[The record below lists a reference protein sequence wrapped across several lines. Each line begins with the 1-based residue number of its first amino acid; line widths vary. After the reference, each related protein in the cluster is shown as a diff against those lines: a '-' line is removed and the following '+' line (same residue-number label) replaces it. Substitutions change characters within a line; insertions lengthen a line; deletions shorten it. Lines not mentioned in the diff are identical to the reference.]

1 MFSIRRSNERG
12 QADLGWLKSRH
23 SFSFASYQDPA
34 HMNFGPLRVINED
47 WIAPGTGFGMHGHRD
62 MEIITYVMEGSITH
76 RDNMGNSSVI
86 RAGSIQKMSAGTGVM
101 HSEHNRESAVTTHML
116 QIWITPNRLAVE
128 PGYQERLIDDTSR
141 RGQLALIASG
151 NKEDRAVHIC
161 QDVRLWAG
169 RFNAAE
175 AERRTLDASRRVYV
189 HVARGALHVNGRPL
203 VAGDAAILVDE
214 TELTLESGNTAE
226 VLVFDLP

>member
-1 MFSIRRSNERG
+1 MFTIRRSDERG

-62 MEIITYVMEGSITH
+62 MEIITYVLEGAITH
-76 RDNMGNSSVI
+76 RDSMGNSSVI
-86 RAGSIQKMSAGTGVM
+86 RAGSVQKMSAGTGVM
-101 HSEHNRESAVTTHML
+101 HSEHNRESGITTHML
-116 QIWITPNRLAVE
+116 QIWITPDRLAIE
-128 PGYQERLIDDTSR
+128 PGYQECLIDDGSR
-141 RGQLALIASG
+141 RGRLALIASG
-151 NKEDRAVHIC
+151 STEEGVAHIC

-169 RFNAAE
+169 RFDGAE
-175 AERRTLDASRRVYV
+175 QERRTLDAGRRVYV

-203 VAGDAAILVDE
+203 GAGDAAMLIDE
-214 TELTLESGNTAE
+214 PELTLESGSAAE

>member
-1 MFSIRRSNERG
+1 MFTIRRSNERG

-23 SFSFASYQDPA
+23 SFSFASYHDPA

-62 MEIITYVMEGSITH
+62 MEIITYVLEGAITH

-101 HSEHNRESAVTTHML
+101 HSEHNRESAITTHML

-151 NKEDRAVHIC
+151 NKDDGAVHIC

-189 HVARGALHVNGRPL
+189 HLARGSLRVNGSPL
-203 VAGDAAILVDE
+203 VAGDAAMLVDE
-214 TELTLESGNTAE
+214 PELTLESGNAAE

>member
-1 MFSIRRSNERG
+1 MFTIRRSDDRG

-62 MEIITYVMEGSITH
+62 MEIITYVLEGAITH
-76 RDNMGNSSVI
+76 RDSMGNSSVI
-86 RAGSIQKMSAGTGVM
+86 RAGSVQKMSAGTGVM
-101 HSEHNRESAVTTHML
+101 HSEHNRESGITTHML
-116 QIWITPNRLAVE
+116 QIWITPDRLAIE
-128 PGYQERLIDDTSR
+128 PGYQECLIDDGSR
-141 RGQLALIASG
+141 RGRLALIASG
-151 NKEDRAVHIC
+151 STEEGVVHIC

-169 RFNAAE
+169 RFDGAE
-175 AERRTLDASRRVYV
+175 QERRTLDAGRRVYV

-203 VAGDAAILVDE
+203 GAGDAAMLIDE
-214 TELTLESGNTAE
+214 PELTLESGSAAE

>member
-1 MFSIRRSNERG
+1 MFTIRRSDERG

-62 MEIITYVMEGSITH
+62 MEIITYVLEGAITH
-76 RDNMGNSSVI
+76 RDSMGNSSVI
-86 RAGSIQKMSAGTGVM
+86 RAGSVQKMSAGTGVM
-101 HSEHNRESAVTTHML
+101 HSEHNRESGITTHML
-116 QIWITPNRLAVE
+116 QIWITPDRLAIE
-128 PGYQERLIDDTSR
+128 PGYQECLIDDGSR
-141 RGQLALIASG
+141 RGRLALIASG
-151 NKEDRAVHIC
+151 STEEGVVHIC

-169 RFNAAE
+169 RFDGAE
-175 AERRTLDASRRVYV
+175 QERRTLDAGRRVYV

-203 VAGDAAILVDE
+203 GAGDAAMLIDE
-214 TELTLESGNTAE
+214 PELTLESGSAAE

>member
-1 MFSIRRSNERG
+1 MFTIRRSDERG

-62 MEIITYVMEGSITH
+62 MEIITYVLEGAITH
-76 RDNMGNSSVI
+76 RDSMGNSSVI
-86 RAGSIQKMSAGTGVM
+86 RAGSVQKMSAGTGVM
-101 HSEHNRESAVTTHML
+101 HSEHNRESGITTHML
-116 QIWITPNRLAVE
+116 QIWITPDRLAIE
-128 PGYQERLIDDTSR
+128 PGYQECLIDDGSR
-141 RGQLALIASG
+141 RGRLALIASG
-151 NKEDRAVHIC
+151 STEEGVVHIC

-169 RFNAAE
+169 RFDGAE
-175 AERRTLDASRRVYV
+175 QERRTLDAGRQVYV

-203 VAGDAAILVDE
+203 GAGDAAMLIDE
-214 TELTLESGNTAE
+214 PELTLESGSAAE

>member
-1 MFSIRRSNERG
+1 MFTIRRSNERG

-62 MEIITYVMEGSITH
+62 MEIITYVLEGAITH
-76 RDNMGNSSVI
+76 RDSMGNSSVI
-86 RAGSIQKMSAGTGVM
+86 RAGSVQKMSAGTGVM
-101 HSEHNRESAVTTHML
+101 HSEHNRESGITTHML
-116 QIWITPNRLAVE
+116 QIWITPDRLAIE
-128 PGYQERLIDDTSR
+128 PGYQECLIDDGSR
-141 RGQLALIASG
+141 RGRLALIASG
-151 NKEDRAVHIC
+151 STEEGVVHIC
-161 QDVRLWAG
+161 QDVLLWAG
-169 RFNAAE
+169 RFDGAE
-175 AERRTLDASRRVYV
+175 QERRTLDAGRRVYV

-203 VAGDAAILVDE
+203 GAGDAAMLIDE
-214 TELTLESGNTAE
+214 PELTLESGSAAE

>member
-1 MFSIRRSNERG
+1 MFTIRRSDERG

-47 WIAPGTGFGMHGHRD
+47 WIASGTGFGMHGHRD
-62 MEIITYVMEGSITH
+62 MEIITYVLEGAITH
-76 RDNMGNSSVI
+76 RDSMGNSSVI
-86 RAGSIQKMSAGTGVM
+86 RAGSVQKMSAGTGVM
-101 HSEHNRESAVTTHML
+101 HSEHNREPAITTHML
-116 QIWITPNRLAVE
+116 QIWITPDRLAIE
-128 PGYQERLIDDTSR
+128 PGYQECLIDDGSR
-141 RGQLALIASG
+141 RGRLALIASG
-151 NKEDRAVHIC
+151 STEEGVVHIC

-169 RFNAAE
+169 RFDGAE
-175 AERRTLDASRRVYV
+175 QERRTLDAGRRVYV

-203 VAGDAAILVDE
+203 GAGDAAMLIDE
-214 TELTLESGNTAE
+214 PELTLESGSAAE

>member
-1 MFSIRRSNERG
+1 MIELRPAHARG
-12 QADLGWLKSRH
+12 FADHGWLKSWH
-23 SFSFASYQDPA
+23 SFSFASYQDPE
-34 HMNFGPLRVINED
+34 HVQFGPLRVINED
-47 WIAPGTGFGMHGHRD
+47 VIAPGTGFGMHGHRD
-62 MEIITYVMEGSITH
+62 MEIITYVLSGAISH
-76 RDNMGNSSVI
+76 RDDMGHESVI
-86 RAGSIQKMSAGTGVM
+86 RPGSVQRMSAGTGVR
-101 HSEHNRESAVTTHML
+101 HSEHNRDSHVATHML

-151 NKEDRAVHIC
+151 NTEDGAVHIC

-169 RFNAAE
+169 RFNDAE
-175 AERRTLDASRRVYV
+175 QERRTLDASRRVYV

-203 VAGDAAILVDE
+203 VAGDAAMLVDE
-214 TELTLESGNTAE
+214 PELTLESGNAAE

>member
-1 MFSIRRSNERG
+1 MFTIRRSDERG

-62 MEIITYVMEGSITH
+62 MEIITYVLEGAITH
-76 RDNMGNSSVI
+76 RDSMGNSSVI
-86 RAGSIQKMSAGTGVM
+86 RAGSVQKMSAGTGVM
-101 HSEHNRESAVTTHML
+101 HSEHNREPAITTHML
-116 QIWITPNRLAVE
+116 QIWITPDRLAIE
-128 PGYQERLIDDTSR
+128 PGYQECLIDDGSR
-141 RGQLALIASG
+141 RGRLALIASG
-151 NKEDRAVHIC
+151 STEEGVVHIC

-169 RFNAAE
+169 RFDGAE
-175 AERRTLDASRRVYV
+175 QERRTLDAGRRVYV

-203 VAGDAAILVDE
+203 GAGDAAMLIDE
-214 TELTLESGNTAE
+214 PELTLESGSAAE

>member
-1 MFSIRRSNERG
+1 MFTIRRSNERG

-62 MEIITYVMEGSITH
+62 MEIITYVLEGAITH
-76 RDNMGNSSVI
+76 RDSMGNSSVI
-86 RAGSIQKMSAGTGVM
+86 RAGSVQKMSAGTGVM
-101 HSEHNRESAVTTHML
+101 HSEHNRESGITTHML
-116 QIWITPNRLAVE
+116 QIWITPDRLAIE
-128 PGYQERLIDDTSR
+128 PGYQECLIDDGSR
-141 RGQLALIASG
+141 RGRLALIASG
-151 NKEDRAVHIC
+151 STEEGVVHIC

-169 RFNAAE
+169 RFDGAE
-175 AERRTLDASRRVYV
+175 QERRTLDAGRRVYV

-203 VAGDAAILVDE
+203 GAGDAAMLIDE
-214 TELTLESGNTAE
+214 PELTLESGSAAE
-226 VLVFDLP
+226 LLVFDLP

>member
-1 MFSIRRSNERG
+1 MFTIRRSDERG

-62 MEIITYVMEGSITH
+62 MEIITYVLEGAITH
-76 RDNMGNSSVI
+76 RDSMGNSSVI
-86 RAGSIQKMSAGTGVM
+86 RAGSVQKMSAGTGVM
-101 HSEHNRESAVTTHML
+101 HSEHNRESGITTHML
-116 QIWITPNRLAVE
+116 QIWITPDRLAIE
-128 PGYQERLIDDTSR
+128 PSYQECLIDDGSR
-141 RGQLALIASG
+141 RGRLALIASG
-151 NKEDRAVHIC
+151 STEEGVVHIC

-169 RFNAAE
+169 RFDGAE
-175 AERRTLDASRRVYV
+175 QERRTLDAGRRVYV

-203 VAGDAAILVDE
+203 GAGDAAMLIDE
-214 TELTLESGNTAE
+214 PELTLESGSAAE